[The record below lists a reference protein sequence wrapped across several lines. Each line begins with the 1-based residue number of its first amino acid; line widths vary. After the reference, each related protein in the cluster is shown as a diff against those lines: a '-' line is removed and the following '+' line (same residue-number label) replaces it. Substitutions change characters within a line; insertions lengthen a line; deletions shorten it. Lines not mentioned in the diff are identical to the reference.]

1 MSRASLSYPLLMLTA
16 MAMLW
21 PCSVCWSQA
30 TQTVE
35 ATESDSN
42 SEETKQTPAVVPV
55 FSLNQALLEAPVGD
69 DPLFGSIGAESMKNL
84 VSRLE
89 KVAKDDEVAGVIV
102 LLGNA
107 QMGRGQLEELY
118 TAFRQIRDAGKPV
131 YAHADFL
138 SFGRLA
144 LLSSASRISVSPTG
158 HLFVTG
164 LYGSQPHVRG
174 LLNKIDVTPDYITCG
189 EYKSAAEM
197 FMREAPSPEAEEM
210 YDWLFDSLFETT
222 VGQIADG
229 REVPTETVHGWLDQG
244 ICSAEKAV
252 ELKIIDAAETVD
264 DLLHHV
270 KQEHGEDLKLEKRY
284 GKSKSSTADL
294 SNPFAVFKIWADL
307 LKGSSSADRSKKDAV
322 AIVYVQGAIMPGRPT
337 PSPFSLQG
345 AAAYSDPI
353 RKALNKA
360 AENDSIKAVVLRID
374 SPGGSAVGSEII
386 LQATKELAKKKP
398 LIVSMGDVA
407 GSGGYYVACGAD
419 TIIADASTVTAS
431 IGVVGGKLATD
442 EMWDSI
448 GVHWH
453 SLERGKHAGMLYS
466 GQPFTDEQREI
477 LQNWMD
483 EVYEVFKGHVVRNRG
498 DRLKKPIDEI
508 AGGRVYSGR
517 QALELGLIDRIGTL
531 SDGIRLAAEKAG
543 IKDYDVRVV
552 PRPKS
557 FVELLMSDL
566 VGDDNDE
573 GQIELAP
580 TAAAGWKTTSVWHA
594 AQPVLQKLQPYQAEA
609 IQRILLQL
617 EVLQREQV
625 SLAMP
630 EFAIQP

>member
-1 MSRASLSYPLLMLTA
+1 MLVA
-16 MAMLW
+16 LAMLW
-21 PCSVCWSQA
+21 PCSACWPQS
-30 TQTVE
+30 TTTVE
-35 ATESDSN
+35 ATESNQN
-42 SEETKQTPAVVPV
+42 SEETKKTPAVVPV

-69 DPLFGSIGAESMKNL
+69 DPLFGSIGAESMKDL
-84 VSRLE
+84 VRRLE
-89 KVAKDDEVAGVIV
+89 KVSKDDKVAGVIV

-107 QMGRGQLEELY
+107 QMGTGQLEELY

-174 LLNKIDVTPDYITCG
+174 LLDKVHVAPDYITCG
-189 EYKSAAEM
+189 KYKSAAEM
-197 FMREAPSPEAEEM
+197 FMRDTPSPEAEEM

-229 REVPTETVHGWLDQG
+229 RNVSRETVHGWLDKG

-252 ELKIIDAAETVD
+252 EWKIIDAAETVD
-264 DLLHHV
+264 ELLRHV

-307 LKGSSSADRSKKDAV
+307 LKGSSSTDRSKKNAV
-322 AIVYVQGAIMPGRPT
+322 AIVYVQGAILPGRPT
-337 PSPFSLQG
+337 PSPFSMQSS
-345 AAAYSDPI
+345 AYSDPI

-360 AENDSIKAVVLRID
+360 AENEAIKAVVLRVN

-386 LQATKELAKKKP
+386 LQATKQLAKKKP

-419 TIIADASTVTAS
+419 TIMADASTITAS

-442 EMWDSI
+442 EMWDSV

-483 EVYEVFKGHVVRNRG
+483 EIYEVFKGHVVRNRG

-508 AGGRVYSGR
+508 AGGRVFSGR

-531 SDGIRLAAEKAG
+531 SDAIRLAAEKAG
-543 IKDYDVRVV
+543 IEDYDVRVV

-566 VGDDNDE
+566 VGDDADE
-573 GQIELAP
+573 GQIELASSV
-580 TAAAGWKTTSVWHA
+580 AADWKTASIWQA
-594 AQPVLQKLQPYQAEA
+594 AQPILQKLQPHQAAA

-630 EFAIQP
+630 EFVIQP